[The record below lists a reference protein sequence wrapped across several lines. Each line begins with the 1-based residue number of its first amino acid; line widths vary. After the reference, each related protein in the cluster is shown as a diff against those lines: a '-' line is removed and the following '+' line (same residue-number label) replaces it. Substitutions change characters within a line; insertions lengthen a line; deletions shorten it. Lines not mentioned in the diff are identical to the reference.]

1 MSVIKVWK
9 REKDLFWTAWT
20 GKISRKKQ
28 HLVWAL
34 KDEEGFDGQIWENKH
49 FWDREQHDLKA
60 QRRAVQ
66 WWSKMADWTKKL
78 ESEINRRAG
87 DLWPQETSDTSERYY
102 LNNGDILKGHL
113 AEKWQIRTAI

>member
-1 MSVIKVWK
+1 
-9 REKDLFWTAWT
+9 
-20 GKISRKKQ
+20 
-28 HLVWAL
+28 
-34 KDEEGFDGQIWENKH
+34 
-49 FWDREQHDLKA
+49 
-60 QRRAVQ
+60 
-66 WWSKMADWTKKL
+66 MADWTKKL